1 MPSITSWTRIEPHTR
16 NAEMKNSVQA
26 RIYDPPWMLAR
37 QWQVGEFQGK
47 DSGTPVMARLR
58 AEISRLTRYFAGPI
72 APNTKVTAPTFDAKV
87 TPLETMVERERVRP
101 LPAAKGE
108 KLRLAVETAQ
118 HFFRLLDLQPI
129 APANRENYRGAFK
142 RKYPFSAL
150 TTAERGALDA
160 DSLAFFDLVSERV
173 PDGRLLYAQLRAA
186 LHPSGG
192 GAGALPPDLQ
202 IAPED
207 APKVQNAAETF
218 FRWFE
223 TLFSE
228 PGRFP
233 ATWVP
238 ERMEY
243 AFSVAT
249 GLNDGECTLTA
260 QEYFD
265 GHLDWEDFSV
275 NAEVSLG
282 AANDKAITLETTTVI
297 PAPVNFRGAPA
308 PRFWEFED
316 AQVDYGA
323 ISTGPADLPH
333 MLLIEFANSFGNDW
347 FVIPVE
353 LEIGSLCRTRSL
365 VVTDTFGVRTLIK
378 SNSESG
384 VPHSAWRMFQ
394 LSFQRPEGSPPLT
407 PASNLFFLPPALA
420 KDIEGKPLEEVLFL
434 RDEMAN
440 MAWGVERLV
449 ESSIEQPLSRYE
461 SAATRAGAS
470 QPLDS
475 AGGIPVYRLASQ
487 VPEYWTPLLPV
498 QIQTDANDA
507 TKLAVRLVRG
517 AVLKPDGSQP
527 IVRSQGRV
535 LNPDGKPSLNIY
547 EEEVPREGARVTRS
561 YQLARWLDGSTHL
574 WMGRRKQVGRGEGSS
589 GLRFD
594 TAEER

>member
-1 MPSITSWTRIEPHTR
+1 
-16 NAEMKNSVQA
+16 
-26 RIYDPPWMLAR
+26 
-37 QWQVGEFQGK
+37 
-47 DSGTPVMARLR
+47 
-58 AEISRLTRYFAGPI
+58 
-72 APNTKVTAPTFDAKV
+72 
-87 TPLETMVERERVRP
+87 
-101 LPAAKGE
+101 
-108 KLRLAVETAQ
+108 
-118 HFFRLLDLQPI
+118 
-129 APANRENYRGAFK
+129 
-142 RKYPFSAL
+142 
-150 TTAERGALDA
+150 
-160 DSLAFFDLVSERV
+160 
-173 PDGRLLYAQLRAA
+173 
-186 LHPSGG
+186 
-192 GAGALPPDLQ
+192 LPPDLQ

-207 APKVQNAAETF
+207 APKIRNAAETL
-218 FRWFE
+218 FRWYE
-223 TLFSE
+223 TLLSE
-228 PGRFP
+228 PGNFP
-233 ATWVP
+233 AAWVA

-249 GLNDGECTLTA
+249 GLSDGECTLTA

-265 GHLDWEDFSV
+265 GHLDWEDFSI
-275 NAEVSLG
+275 NAEVSMG
-282 AANDKAITLETTTVI
+282 AASDKAITLQTTTVI

-308 PRFWEFED
+308 SRFWEFED

-384 VPHSAWRMFQ
+384 PPHSAWRMFQ
-394 LSFQRPEGSPPLT
+394 LSFQRPEGSEPLM

-420 KDIEGKPLEEVLFL
+420 KNIEGKPVEEVLFL

-449 ESSIEQPLSRYE
+449 EGSIEQPVNRYE
-461 SAATRAGAS
+461 IAATRDSSS
-470 QPLDS
+470 QPIVSGD
-475 AGGIPVYRLASQ
+475 VYCLASP
-487 VPEYWTPLLPV
+487 VPEHWTPLLPV
-498 QIQTDANDA
+498 QTDAA
-507 TKLAVRLVRG
+507 AGAIRLLRG

-527 IVRSQGRV
+527 VVRSQGRI

-561 YQLARWLDGSTHL
+561 YKLARWLDGSTHL

-589 GLRFD
+589 GLHFD
-594 TAEER
+594 TAQKR

>member
-16 NAEMKNSVQA
+16 NAEMNISVQA
-26 RIYDPPWMLAR
+26 RIYDPLWMLAR
-37 QWQVGEFQGK
+37 QWQVGEFQGE
-47 DSGTPVMARLR
+47 DSGTPIMARLR
-58 AEISRLTRYFAGPI
+58 ADVSRLTRYFAGPI

-87 TPLETMVERERVRP
+87 TPLEAMVERERVRS

-108 KLRLAVETAQ
+108 KLRLAVEIAQ
-118 HFFRLLDLQPI
+118 HFFRLLDQQPI
-129 APANRENYRGAFK
+129 ASANRENYRGSFK
-142 RKYPFSAL
+142 RKYPFPAL

-160 DSLAFFDLVSERV
+160 ESLAFFDLVSGRV

-192 GAGALPPDLQ
+192 GTGAVPPDLQ

-207 APKVQNAAETF
+207 VPKVQNAAESLF
-218 FRWFE
+218 QWFE

-233 ATWVP
+233 TAWVP

-249 GLNDGECTLTA
+249 RLSDGECTLTA

-265 GHLDWEDFSV
+265 GHLDWEDFSI

-282 AANDKAITLETTTVI
+282 AANDKAITQTTTTVI

-308 PRFWEFED
+308 SRFWEFED
-316 AQVDYGA
+316 AQVEYGA

-365 VVTDTFGVRTLIK
+365 VVIDTFGVRTLIK

-384 VPHSAWRMFQ
+384 LPHSAWRMFQ
-394 LSFQRPEGSPPLT
+394 LSFQRLQGSEPVT

-420 KDIEGKPLEEVLFL
+420 KDIEGKPVEEVLFL

-449 ESSIEQPLSRYE
+449 ESSIEQPVNRYE
-461 SAATRAGAS
+461 TAAR
-470 QPLDS
+470 LDS
-475 AGGIPVYRLASQ
+475 SSQSLMSADGIPVYCLASPI
-487 VPEYWTPLLPV
+487 PEHWTPLLPV
-498 QIQTDANDA
+498 QTDATTGA
-507 TKLAVRLVRG
+507 IRLVRG
-517 AVLKPDGSQP
+517 AVLKLDGSQP
-527 IVRSQGRV
+527 VVRSQGRV
-535 LNPDGKPSLNIY
+535 LNPDGKPSLDIY